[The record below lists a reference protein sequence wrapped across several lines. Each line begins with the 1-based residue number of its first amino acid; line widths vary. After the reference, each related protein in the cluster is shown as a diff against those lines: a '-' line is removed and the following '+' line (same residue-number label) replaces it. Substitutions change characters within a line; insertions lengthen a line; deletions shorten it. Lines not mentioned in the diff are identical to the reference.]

1 MEDEP
6 DIMESK
12 GFDDGQSRFSEL
24 KRRNTLCLP
33 HMKSSYPLEVIEAE
47 NVKTVNDAVYE
58 ATVRNAHEN
67 STNPRKRK
75 SEENRAKMPAK
86 RSQATTDKRVNSA
99 SNLNISKDTSM
110 RNIKSD
116 SSIVT
121 RSMISQGSHMI
132 WGDSSRIK
140 DETLTNV
147 ANNPRRESVAF
158 TVSFNEPK
166 KKLKAMD
173 SSSKQ
178 LWGDASKIMEENSF
192 DITSDPRRESVA
204 FSVDFDEP
212 NKKLKPRASMRRAQ
226 GSAHLMPTA
235 STESLYS
242 TQEIRAAKTSN
253 EQNQPHGSAHLM
265 STASTESLYST
276 REIRAAK
283 TGKKE
288 NQPPNKNKPDKANA
302 TPLKRSNSDKS
313 SFKSRT
319 NNLRKSIRKSI
330 SSKVRGSKATL

>member
-1 MEDEP
+1 MAGKTPPERRTTLCVPMPSIPACQMEDEP

-12 GFDDGQSRFSEL
+12 GFGDGLNRFSEL

-47 NVKTVNDAVYE
+47 NVKTIDDAVYE
-58 ATVRNAHEN
+58 ATVRNAYQN

-75 SEENRAKMPAK
+75 SEENRTKMPAK
-86 RSQATTDKRVNSA
+86 RSQAATGKRVTSA
-99 SNLNISKDTSM
+99 SNLTISKDTSM
-110 RNIKSD
+110 RNVKSD

-121 RSMISQGSHMI
+121 RSMLDQGSQMI

-140 DETLTNV
+140 DESLVNV
-147 ANNPRRESVAF
+147 TNNPRRESVAF
-158 TVSFNEPK
+158 TVSFDEPN

-178 LWGDASKIMEENSF
+178 LWGDATKIKEETSF

-242 TQEIRAAKTSN
+242 TQEIRAAKTS
-253 EQNQPHGSAHLM
+253 
-265 STASTESLYST
+265 
-276 REIRAAK
+276 
-283 TGKKE
+283 KKE
-288 NQPPNKNKPDKANA
+288 NQPPNKNKPDNTNKPDKASA
-302 TPLKRSNSDKS
+302 TPLKRSNSDKT